1 MSDSGLRVNVPSWV
15 SYVLSFTGLAG
26 LAGAALLYLYQ
37 CQIIYP
43 SAFPEGSR
51 TEVAKPSE
59 FGMEFT
65 ETTLTTKDNIKL
77 HTYTMVLENEDEARA
92 APTILY
98 FHANA
103 GNMGHR
109 LPIARVYHQKLKCN
123 VVMLSY
129 RGYGLS
135 EGKANEKGIRVDAQT
150 LLEYVQSHPILK
162 DTRLIAYGQSIG
174 GAVAID
180 IVSHNEAAFSGLI
193 IENTFLSLPKLIPNV
208 MPVLKYVTFL
218 CHQQWPSE
226 VSIQRIAN
234 VPVLFLSGARDELIP
249 PEHMSKLH
257 DLCETQGAKDWHAL
271 PNGMHNDT
279 CVQPGYFTAIREF
292 LERRV
297 LKEERRT
304 DEDREKA
311 EHTTERVRI
320 DEKPVDDRKE
330 QPQQLHTS
338 PETYQLVSGVADSE
352 GMTHSFQVE
361 EIELD
366 EE

>member
-1 MSDSGLRVNVPSWV
+1 MSDSGLRLNVPSWV
-15 SYVLSFTGLAG
+15 SYILSFTGLAG
-26 LAGAALLYLYQ
+26 LAGAALLYVYQ
-37 CQIIYP
+37 CEIIYP

-51 TEVAKPSE
+51 TVVSKPSE

-77 HTYTMVLENEDEARA
+77 HTYTMVLENEQEARA

-135 EGKANEKGIRVDAQT
+135 EGKPNEKGMRIDSQT
-150 LLEYVQSHPILK
+150 LLEYVHSHPILK
-162 DTRLIAYGQSIG
+162 NTRLVAYGQSIG

-180 IVSHNEAAFSGLI
+180 IVSHNEDAFSGLI
-193 IENTFLSLPKLIPNV
+193 IENTFLSLPKLIPHV
-208 MPVLKYVTFL
+208 MPVLKYFTFL
-218 CHQQWPSE
+218 CHQQWPSD
-226 VSIQRIAN
+226 VNIQRVAKT
-234 VPVLFLSGARDELIP
+234 PVLFLSGGRDELIP
-249 PEHMSKLH
+249 PAHMSKLH
-257 DLCETQGAKDWHAL
+257 ELCNTQGTKDWHEL
-271 PNGMHNDT
+271 PEGMHNDT

-292 LERRV
+292 LERRI
-297 LKEERRT
+297 LMEERRT
-304 DEDREKA
+304 DQDREKA
-311 EHTTERVRI
+311 EHTTDQVHLDDDNKGGQQEEERRSS
-320 DEKPVDDRKE
+320 
-330 QPQQLHTS
+330 T
-338 PETYQLVSGVADSE
+338 PEPYQLVSGVADES

-361 EIELD
+361 EIEL
-366 EE
+366 EEE